1 MEKLS
6 CLVVHPPVMNQ
17 QETKTAGGGKLGQLA
32 PFSPIFFEGSSNL
45 NDRMDKVLF
54 FAEDVEVTSRNHHG
68 HFRLFFSLRQDVCLQ
83 VIHKTSRIRHWRQ
96 ELFAGFPPS
105 ALAES
110 DQGERR
116 NIQMEMR

>member
-1 MEKLS
+1 L
-6 CLVVHPPVMNQ
+6 
-17 QETKTAGGGKLGQLA
+17 GGSSPGDESTGNKNCDCGKLGQLA
-32 PFSPIFFEGSSNL
+32 PLSPIFFEGLSNL